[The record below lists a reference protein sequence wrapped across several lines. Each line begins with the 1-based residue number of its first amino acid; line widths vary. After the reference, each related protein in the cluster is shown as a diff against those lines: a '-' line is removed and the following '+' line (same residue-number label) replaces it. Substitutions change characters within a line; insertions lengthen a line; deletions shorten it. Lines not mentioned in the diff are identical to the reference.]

1 MNVKIDGSMCRKF
14 LVFGSLTALL
24 FIGSPAF
31 ANPHSPPVQQ
41 GQQAAQQSAV
51 SGKVVS
57 IANDKKSIALEVTDN
72 GNANTM
78 QFVLD
83 ENTQVTGRVHVG
95 SDATVQYQTGQDG
108 KLLAL
113 NIAPKSQ

>member
-1 MNVKIDGSMCRKF
+1 MNVKIAGSTCCKF
-14 LVFGSLTALL
+14 LVLGSLTALL
-24 FIGSPAF
+24 SIGLPAF
-31 ANPHSPPVQQ
+31 AHPFSSLPQQ
-41 GQQAAQQSAV
+41 GQQSEQPSAV

-57 IANDKKSIALEVTDN
+57 IADDKKSFSLEVNSN

-83 ENTQVTGRVHVG
+83 QNTQVTGHVHVG
-95 SDATVQYQTGQDG
+95 SDATVQYHTAQDG

-113 NIAPKSQ
+113 NVAPKSQ

>member
-1 MNVKIDGSMCRKF
+1 MNAKMTSNMWRQFFVCT
-14 LVFGSLTALL
+14 SLTVLL
-24 FIGSPAF
+24 FLGLPAL
-31 ANPHSPPVQQ
+31 AHTNSALPQQ
-41 GQQAAQQSAV
+41 GQQAAQATAV

-57 IANDKKSIALEVTDN
+57 IANDKRSISLEVTDN

-108 KLLAL
+108 KLVAL
-113 NIAPKSQ
+113 NIAPKTQ